1 MSKTKKKNKV
11 KNRWTVKVE
20 KDNFSKD
27 YYIVLPDELIEK
39 VNWKTGDALVMDI
52 IKIGIDISLQITK
65 KMK

>member
-1 MSKTKKKNKV
+1 M
-11 KNRWTVKVE
+11 KNRWTIKVE

>member
-52 IKIGIDISLQITK
+52 IKIGIDISLQIAK
-65 KMK
+65 KIK

>member
-1 MSKTKKKNKV
+1 V
-11 KNRWTVKVE
+11 KNRWTIKVE